1 VEPKAR
7 FELLR
12 GEKSEP
18 TLGSASIGKSRRL
31 HDASGFTLLEIVMVL
46 FLLTGML
53 SLVIPQ
59 SIDRTKSRQ
68 CRKKM
73 GRIFENASRL
83 VDDDAKD
90 GSIVRRHR
98 SRDVLANGA

>member
-53 SLVIPQ
+53 SLVIPKV
-59 SIDRTKSRQ
+59 SI
-68 CRKKM
+68 
-73 GRIFENASRL
+73 
-83 VDDDAKD
+83 
-90 GSIVRRHR
+90 
-98 SRDVLANGA
+98 